1 VLYSLPDVGGRMVFL
16 ISKSPTNME
25 SGMKESPIKVYGYRW
40 LVLLAFVPIACMT
53 QVFWITFAPI
63 TSAAAQFYHKS
74 DLMIGLL
81 SMSFMVVYILV
92 VLPSAWAI
100 DTWGFRTAVGIGAV
114 LTAVFGLT
122 RGIFASNFTLVFL
135 SQIGLAI
142 GQPLVIGSITK
153 IVARW
158 FPVKER
164 ATASG
169 LGTLAL
175 YLGPLIAMLLTPFL
189 VLRVGVS
196 RMLLDYGIAG
206 AVAAVIFLLLAREH
220 PPTPAGQDERVLMF
234 AGLKSM
240 LRQRDFVFL
249 LIMFF
254 VGLGIFNGV
263 STWIEDIIRPRGFTI
278 SQAGMLGGLMLIGG
292 ILGAIIIPLFS
303 DKLRRRKPFLLL
315 ALIGLIPGLIGMTYS
330 TSYWLLLASGLIF
343 GFFLLSAGPIGFQY
357 GAEITRPAPEG
368 TSNSLLIVM
377 GQISGIVFIFA
388 MDALKSP
395 ATKAMTVSLLG
406 LAALTVITVIL
417 ATFLRESPVHG
428 SP

>member
-1 VLYSLPDVGGRMVFL
+1 
-16 ISKSPTNME
+16 ME
-25 SGMKESPIKVYGYRW
+25 EGTFKVYNYRW

-63 TSAAAQFYHKS
+63 TSVAAQFYHKS

-81 SMSFMVVYILV
+81 SMSFMIVYVLV
-92 VLPSAWAI
+92 ALPAAWAI

-142 GQPLVIGSITK
+142 GQPFVIGAITK
-153 IVARW
+153 IAARW
-158 FPVKER
+158 FPDKER

-175 YLGPLIAMLLTPFL
+175 YLGPLVAMLLTPFL
-189 VLRVGVS
+189 VLRIGIS
-196 RMLLDYGIAG
+196 RMLLDYGIA
-206 AVAAVIFLLLAREH
+206 AAIAAVIFLLIAREH
-220 PPTPAGQDERVLMF
+220 PPTPAGRDERVLMF

-240 LRQRDFVFL
+240 LRQRDFIFL
-249 LIMFF
+249 LILFF
-254 VGLGIFNGV
+254 VGLGMFNGV

-278 SQAGMLGGLMLIGG
+278 SQAGLLGGLMLIGG
-292 ILGAIIIPLFS
+292 ILGAIAIPLIS

-330 TSYWLLLASGLIF
+330 TGYWLLLASGFIF

-377 GQISGIVFIFA
+377 GQISGIVFIFG

-395 ATKAMTVSLLG
+395 ATKAMTVSLLA
-406 LAALTVITVIL
+406 LAALTFITIIL

>member
-1 VLYSLPDVGGRMVFL
+1 
-16 ISKSPTNME
+16 
-25 SGMKESPIKVYGYRW
+25 MKESPIKVYGYRW

-81 SMSFMVVYILV
+81 SMSFMIVYILV
-92 VLPSAWAI
+92 ALPAAWAI

-142 GQPLVIGSITK
+142 GQPFVIGSITK
-153 IVARW
+153 IAARW
-158 FPVKER
+158 FPAKER

-175 YLGPLIAMLLTPFL
+175 YLGPLVAMLLTPFL
-189 VLRVGVS
+189 VLRIGIS
-196 RMLLDYGIAG
+196 RMLLDYGIA
-206 AVAAVIFLLLAREH
+206 AAAAAVIFLLIAREH
-220 PPTPAGQDERVLMF
+220 PPTPAGRDERVLMF

-240 LRQRDFVFL
+240 LRQRDFLFL
-249 LIMFF
+249 LILFF
-254 VGLGIFNGV
+254 VGLGMFNGV

-330 TSYWLLLASGLIF
+330 TGYWLLLASGFIF

-377 GQISGIVFIFA
+377 GQISGIVFIFG

-395 ATKAMTVSLLG
+395 ATKSMTVSLLA
-406 LAALTVITVIL
+406 LAALTFITFIL
-417 ATFLRESPVHG
+417 ATFLRESPVHRT
-428 SP
+428 P

>member
-1 VLYSLPDVGGRMVFL
+1 
-16 ISKSPTNME
+16 
-25 SGMKESPIKVYGYRW
+25 MKESAFKVYAYRW

-63 TSAAAQFYHKS
+63 TSAAAAFYHKS
-74 DLMIGLL
+74 DLTIGLL
-81 SMSFMVVYILV
+81 SMSFMIVYILV
-92 VLPSAWAI
+92 ALPAAWAI
-100 DTWGFRTAVGIGAV
+100 DTWGFRAAVGFGAV
-114 LTAVFGLT
+114 VTAVFGLT
-122 RGIFASNFTLVFL
+122 RGLFGSNFTLVFL

-142 GQPLVIGSITK
+142 GQPFVIGAITK
-153 IVARW
+153 IAARW
-158 FPVKER
+158 FPVEER

-175 YLGPLIAMLLTPFL
+175 YMGPLIAMLLTPFL
-189 VLRVGVS
+189 VLRIGIS
-196 RMLLDYGIAG
+196 RMLLDYGIAS
-206 AVAAVIFLLLAREH
+206 AVAAVIFLLIAREH
-220 PPTPAGQDERVLMF
+220 PPTPAGHDERVLMF

-240 LRQRDFVFL
+240 LRRRDFIFL

-254 VGLGIFNGV
+254 VGLGMFNGV

-278 SQAGMLGGLMLIGG
+278 SQAGLLGGLMLIGG
-292 ILGAIIIPLFS
+292 ILGAIVIPLIS

-330 TSYWLLLASGLIF
+330 SGYWLLLVSGFIF

-377 GQISGIVFIFA
+377 GQISGIVFIFG

-395 ATKAMTVSLLG
+395 TTKAMTASLLA
-406 LAALTVITVIL
+406 LAALTVITIIL
-417 ATFLRESPVHG
+417 ATFLRESPVHETA
-428 SP
+428 